1 MIGREQAESVRPHE
15 RLKADILASYK
26 SVHAFCKDHR
36 EFCRGTVYML
46 VSGKYPGDFER
57 QAARIRASL
66 RDCEQNERSVLP
78 LALDPDKMRDILQET
93 RCQNCRRLNRRECMA
108 CRDQT
113 AREAVELA
121 RRLREI

>member
-1 MIGREQAESVRPHE
+1 MPE
-15 RLKADILASYK
+15 RLRAEIIAKYK
-26 SVHAFCKDHR
+26 SVHAFCKAHP
-36 EFCRGTVYML
+36 ELCRGTVYML
-46 VSGKYPGDFER
+46 VSGSYPGDFNR
-57 QAARIRASL
+57 QAAKARAALAGNPVKTADSL
-66 RDCEQNERSVLP
+66 PKYID
-78 LALDPDKMRDILQET
+78 ADKMRDILQET